1 MSRTSLYL
9 TSRNI
14 GYMARS
20 GFSSMLGELAMSI
33 IMLTGNYVFI
43 RALGEDGVAAFS
55 VACYP
60 YPIVFMVNNSVAQ
73 SAQPIISYNYGAG
86 NGDRVRETFRLSIRT
101 AVISGLLAMAVL
113 TLGAKPLISLFL
125 QRGTTPYEIAT
136 SGLPLF
142 ATSAIFFALNIA
154 IIGYY
159 QAIEQNGRAT
169 IYMLLRG
176 LVFLVPAFI
185 LMPRLISPQG
195 MWLAV
200 PVSECLTLGVI
211 LLVRKIAH

>member
-1 MSRTSLYL
+1 
-9 TSRNI
+9 
-14 GYMARS
+14 
-20 GFSSMLGELAMSI
+20 
-33 IMLTGNYVFI
+33 
-43 RALGEDGVAAFS
+43 
-55 VACYP
+55 
-60 YPIVFMVNNSVAQ
+60 
-73 SAQPIISYNYGAG
+73 
-86 NGDRVRETFRLSIRT
+86 
-101 AVISGLLAMAVL
+101 MAVL
-113 TLGAKPLISLFL
+113 ALGAKPLIGLFL

-176 LVFLVPAFI
+176 LIFLVPAFI

-200 PVSECLTLGVI
+200 PVSECLTLGAI
-211 LLVRKIAH
+211 LLAKKKTC